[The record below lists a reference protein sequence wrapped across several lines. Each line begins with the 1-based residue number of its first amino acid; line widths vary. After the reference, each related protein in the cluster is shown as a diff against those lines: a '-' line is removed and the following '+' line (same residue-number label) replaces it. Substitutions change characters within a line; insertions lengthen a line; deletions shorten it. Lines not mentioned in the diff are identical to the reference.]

1 MHKKPLLIMPG
12 LLVPHLKGW
21 WCIIFALL
29 IYTQMSICQQA
40 VLKEQSF
47 LCRLGVK
54 NTQEYLNAWVFY
66 QWYTSTIICLSQ
78 EMQPTRASQLLVV
91 KHQMGTGSVSS
102 RYSMPLLYQLLEV
115 TSKDETNKSS
125 QPDSVVLPKG
135 FKFQSFCSR
144 NNFAAAVTAISTGTE
159 QWEKCCDKLLQDL
172 HLPRK

>member
-1 MHKKPLLIMPG
+1 MPDF
-12 LLVPHLKGW
+12 LVPRLKGW
-21 WCIIFALL
+21 WCTIFVLL
-29 IYTQMSICQQA
+29 IYIQMSICQQA

-47 LCRLGVK
+47 LCRYCPRLGVK
-54 NTQEYLNAWVFY
+54 NTQEFLNAWVFY
-66 QWYTSTIICLSQ
+66 QWCTSTIIHLSQ
-78 EMQPTRASQLLVV
+78 EMHKTRASQFLVA

-102 RYSMPLLYQLLEV
+102 RYSMPLLYQLLKV

-144 NNFAAAVTAISTGTE
+144 NNFAASVTAISTGTE

-172 HLPRK
+172 HMQII